1 MDQNISMIRFL
12 MFIILAL
19 IIFFNLAPQLV
30 ANDNKNDDGDNGDNT
45 DSSGTDSS
53 DNDTS
58 AGKYCLVDGESH
70 ADKECEKIS
79 NGETCQN
86 EFTSL
91 QQCQEWKSSLE
102 YDTVTDED
110 GSLNYVYKTDDID
123 KQTIMTSDD
132 MIFCLKNSKE
142 CEQMKFG
149 DCHDIHIGTYLNEDN
164 CNEAKENLESTD
176 DSSSS

>member
-1 MDQNISMIRFL
+1 
-12 MFIILAL
+12 MF
-19 IIFFNLAPQLV
+19 
-30 ANDNKNDDGDNGDNT
+30 
-45 DSSGTDSS
+45 
-53 DNDTS
+53 
-58 AGKYCLVDGESH
+58 
-70 ADKECEKIS
+70 
-79 NGETCQN
+79 
-86 EFTSL
+86 
-91 QQCQEWKSSLE
+91 
-102 YDTVTDED
+102 
-110 GSLNYVYKTDDID
+110 KTDDID